1 MKLSENGSAVIITT
15 LGEPR
20 RGRAPRTAC
29 PEALM
34 LLLSTA
40 LLIALAITMFLIIYE
55 LLQTLTGFL
64 APPWAVPL
72 VCTRIVIDFSQTL
85 LLEQIKD
92 STGTLRKNLEM

>member
-15 LGEPR
+15 LGEAR

-40 LLIALAITMFLIIYE
+40 LLIALAITMLLII
-55 LLQTLTGFL
+55 L
-64 APPWAVPL
+64 
-72 VCTRIVIDFSQTL
+72 
-85 LLEQIKD
+85 
-92 STGTLRKNLEM
+92 